1 MSVSIYGILSL
12 GSRPINVKR
21 IVVMRFKLE
30 AHRLFS
36 LVTVLSLVIQDF
48 NHLDG
53 VSWNWA
59 PLNKC
64 EDEGQRSVTRVV
76 GPVKCRCL
84 FLQHYGM
91 YSKINCMLRGI
102 NEKKGKN
109 ITVAYVDRC
118 ILDLGTLL

>member
-64 EDEGQRSVTRVV
+64 EDEGQRWNGCGGARQMSMFIIAT
-76 GPVKCRCL
+76 
-84 FLQHYGM
+84 
-91 YSKINCMLRGI
+91 LRH
-102 NEKKGKN
+102 
-109 ITVAYVDRC
+109 V
-118 ILDLGTLL
+118 